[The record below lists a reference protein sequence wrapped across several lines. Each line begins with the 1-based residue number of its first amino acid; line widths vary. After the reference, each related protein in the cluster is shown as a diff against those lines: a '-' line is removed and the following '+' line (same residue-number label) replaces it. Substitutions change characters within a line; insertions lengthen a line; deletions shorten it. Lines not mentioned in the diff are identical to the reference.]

1 MDQGKQVGKVAVNNG
16 SLYWLCDVGTS
27 NQGNA
32 YHESDIGLGAIIYAS
47 QEGKGFIPQKL
58 TILS

>member
-1 MDQGKQVGKVAVNNG
+1 MGPYIGCVMWGRA
-16 SLYWLCDVGTS
+16 

-32 YHESDIGLGAIIYAS
+32 YHECKIGLGAIIYAS